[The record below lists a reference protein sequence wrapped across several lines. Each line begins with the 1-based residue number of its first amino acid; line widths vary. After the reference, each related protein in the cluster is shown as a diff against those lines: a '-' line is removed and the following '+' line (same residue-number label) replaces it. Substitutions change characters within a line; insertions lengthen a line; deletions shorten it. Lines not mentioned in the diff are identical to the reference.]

1 MVTFIFII
9 MMFAVFGKVLVWG
22 IKAAWG
28 ITKLVCT
35 LVFLPIILIALFVT
49 GFVYLAI
56 PILLIVG
63 IIALIRFATT

>member
-9 MMFAVFGKVLVWG
+9 MMFAVFGKLLVWG

-63 IIALIRFATT
+63 IIALIRSATT